1 MPDFV
6 HTRRDCCGSQ
16 SAQTNDHAYKGNS
29 QINKNNIHGEGY
41 QPVAEEHAEVAEQR
55 YGGLF
60 LSSLGGGSPPQRVHA
75 PTEPAKNEA
84 EEARAQLKSAA
95 PQTTAKRNEQKTRM
109 RRQQ

>member
-60 LSSLGGGSPPQRVHA
+60 LASLGGGRHHHDVPP
-75 PTEPAKNEA
+75 PTEPTETEPGEHRANPK
-84 EEARAQLKSAA
+84 ARAPPTIA
-95 PQTTAKRNEQKTRM
+95 
-109 RRQQ
+109 